1 MYYRLLPCRIFFILF
16 FTFVAFSSRA
26 QFSKLKPGFDAQE
39 CEDLLKIN
47 AIFQDTTRTASILQH
62 TTGYTLLYRT
72 PNVGLDNVADIW
84 LRQDSVVVLAIRGT
98 TTKME
103 SFLED
108 FYCAMV
114 PAAGTLQLTNE
125 KAFDYKLAEDP
136 KAAVHA
142 GFLIGFGYLAG
153 QLKPKFD
160 ELYAKGYRDFMI
172 SGHSQGGALCYYFSA
187 WLMYKRKQG
196 EFKGIT
202 VKTYASAPP
211 KMGNMYFAYDYD
223 NAHLSMWTFSIVNSA
238 DPVPEMPLTTQQL
251 EIDMNEP
258 NPILNL
264 EARFNDLSWL
274 KRWFVKKAFNK
285 MKNSAQKSSEA
296 YQKYLGKYVGD
307 FIHKSLPELQL
318 PNPVKTTYFVRPG
331 VPIVL
336 SANEAYKEKFKN
348 AALYFD
354 HGIDP
359 YRYLLRQYY
368 QGLEEFVPVLNIK
381 KRID

>member
-1 MYYRLLPCRIFFILF
+1 
-16 FTFVAFSSRA
+16 TA
-26 QFSKLKPGFDAQE
+26 
-39 CEDLLKIN
+39 DLVHSPS
-47 AIFQDTTRTASILQH
+47 F
-62 TTGYTLLYRT
+62 LLYSGHR
-72 PNVGLDNVADIW
+72 
-84 LRQDSVVVLAIRGT
+84 RVLH
-98 TTKME
+98 
-103 SFLED
+103 SFPTRRSSDL
-108 FYCAMV
+108 
-114 PAAGTLQLTNE
+114 
-125 KAFDYKLAEDP
+125 
-136 KAAVHA
+136 
-142 GFLIGFGYLAG
+142 
-153 QLKPKFD
+153 KFD

-223 NAHLSMWTFSIVNSA
+223 NDHLSMWTFSIVNSA

-336 SANEAYKEKFKN
+336 SANEAYKEKFKD